1 MLFRTLLTMC
11 RRELDRNS
19 AAELPFL
26 HNETFHKS
34 LFGCCMEISAYTMN
48 KTAILVRHDY
58 CVYFQ

>member
-1 MLFRTLLTMC
+1 MC

-48 KTAILVRHDY
+48 KTAILVR
-58 CVYFQ
+58 CRLLR